1 MKKRIKIAVL
11 SVLVLLLCCLNAL
24 PLQAASFS
32 VSSNVKSV
40 YVGDT
45 FKVTITMT
53 NMYAYFNASCSGP
66 CSVVSGFPSDL
77 DAMGE
82 TKSVTAT
89 YKATQEGTITIKV
102 NGVGSDYDNPV
113 DQNISKTLTIQ
124 AVKRNTSQG
133 GGSGSSTTKPITDTR
148 SKDNNLASLTI
159 DQGVLTPSFKGDI
172 TEYSVNL
179 EKDVSTLLVQA
190 SANDSKASVSGTG
203 EIKLNAGDNLIK
215 ITCTAENG
223 NPKVYTIKAYVDESP
238 LVFLPYKN
246 TSLGVV
252 RNSLSAPN
260 LDSFEEVVL
269 NIEGNEVKG
278 WHSPTRNITLLYLQ
292 DENAKGY
299 YIYDE
304 NEGILTPYKQLAILG
319 NTLGFVEI
327 SDDLKNKT
335 GLKFQ
340 EVLVDD
346 QTLSGW
352 VFENEA
358 FENYCLIYAMD
369 DQGQFHFYQY
379 ESSQK
384 TLQLYS
390 DSAAI
395 TQQELEDMKKE
406 LDLRNTILYIVS
418 GFCAGMLVLTIYAF
432 AQASRYKKRI
442 LMKEKAESKS
452 AKEDKYHN
460 AD

>member
-1 MKKRIKIAVL
+1 M
-11 SVLVLLLCCLNAL
+11 
-24 PLQAASFS
+24 
-32 VSSNVKSV
+32 
-40 YVGDT
+40 
-45 FKVTITMT
+45 
-53 NMYAYFNASCSGP
+53 
-66 CSVVSGFPSDL
+66 
-77 DAMGE
+77 
-82 TKSVTAT
+82 
-89 YKATQEGTITIKV
+89 
-102 NGVGSDYDNPV
+102 
-113 DQNISKTLTIQ
+113 
-124 AVKRNTSQG
+124 
-133 GGSGSSTTKPITDTR
+133 
-148 SKDNNLASLTI
+148 
-159 DQGVLTPSFKGDI
+159 LTPSIKADI

-179 EKDVSTLLVQA
+179 EKDVSTLVVQA

-252 RNSLSAPN
+252 RNFLSAPN
-260 LDSFEEVVL
+260 LDGFEEVVL

-292 DENAKGY
+292 DENVKGY

-369 DQGQFHFYQY
+369 DQGKFHFYHPLCLALY
-379 ESSQK
+379 T
-384 TLQLYS
+384 TL
-390 DSAAI
+390 
-395 TQQELEDMKKE
+395 
-406 LDLRNTILYIVS
+406 
-418 GFCAGMLVLTIYAF
+418 
-432 AQASRYKKRI
+432 SRTSIPFGRFF
-442 LMKEKAESKS
+442 
-452 AKEDKYHN
+452 
-460 AD
+460 

>member
-1 MKKRIKIAVL
+1 M
-11 SVLVLLLCCLNAL
+11 
-24 PLQAASFS
+24 
-32 VSSNVKSV
+32 
-40 YVGDT
+40 
-45 FKVTITMT
+45 
-53 NMYAYFNASCSGP
+53 
-66 CSVVSGFPSDL
+66 
-77 DAMGE
+77 
-82 TKSVTAT
+82 
-89 YKATQEGTITIKV
+89 
-102 NGVGSDYDNPV
+102 
-113 DQNISKTLTIQ
+113 
-124 AVKRNTSQG
+124 
-133 GGSGSSTTKPITDTR
+133 
-148 SKDNNLASLTI
+148 
-159 DQGVLTPSFKGDI
+159 
-172 TEYSVNL
+172 
-179 EKDVSTLLVQA
+179 
-190 SANDSKASVSGTG
+190 
-203 EIKLNAGDNLIK
+203 
-215 ITCTAENG
+215 
-223 NPKVYTIKAYVDESP
+223 
-238 LVFLPYKN
+238 
-246 TSLGVV
+246 
-252 RNSLSAPN
+252 
-260 LDSFEEVVL
+260 
-269 NIEGNEVKG
+269 
-278 WHSPTRNITLLYLQ
+278 
-292 DENAKGY
+292 
-299 YIYDE
+299 
-304 NEGILTPYKQLAILG
+304 TPYKQLAILG

-395 TQQELEDMKKE
+395 TQQELEEMKKE

-452 AKEDKYHN
+452 AKED
-460 AD
+460 